1 MKGKGKDYEYKIIDI
16 CFECFFSRKRLNNF
30 IRNITFIL
38 IKCLTCFVKCD
49 IIYMK
54 GKGNDM
60 KKVNQA
66 LAYEKI
72 LELLSHNF
80 GTKAHQLAALEVL
93 KKHLEKD

>member
-1 MKGKGKDYEYKIIDI
+1 
-16 CFECFFSRKRLNNF
+16 
-30 IRNITFIL
+30 
-38 IKCLTCFVKCD
+38 
-49 IIYMK
+49 MK

-80 GTKAHQLAALEVL
+80 GSKAHQLTALEVL
-93 KKHLEKD
+93 KNHIERKE